1 MRYLKNY
8 KVFEN
13 KEVNKF
19 LDIPEI
25 ESKFLDISDIMIDWE
40 DNDDIEVTYN
50 LVTNPNNPITFD
62 IGKFESNKFISP
74 FYNNKDILTHVIKSL
89 RKYGFYYKV
98 DFRYTPGII
107 NHLRSN
113 PDNKYGELLKKCYLE
128 VSKRIESVFDTEIIK
143 SEVYDAYETRWFNL
157 TDNIL
162 NDHQYH
168 VGYKIYF
175 KI

>member
-1 MRYLKNY
+1 L
-8 KVFEN
+8 
-13 KEVNKF
+13 
-19 LDIPEI
+19 
-25 ESKFLDISDIMIDWE
+25 
-40 DNDDIEVTYN
+40 
-50 LVTNPNNPITFD
+50 
-62 IGKFESNKFISP
+62 ISP

-98 DFRYTPGII
+98 DFRYTPDII
-107 NHLRSN
+107 NKLSN
-113 PDNKYGELLKKCYLE
+113 SLIAIPVGYGELLKKCYLE

-168 VGYKIYF
+168 VGYNIYF